1 MRYLVKCVKYFV
13 AFCVLYVALVWLA
26 TKTSSAGLDISVWDS
41 IMTTLQS
48 QRGWMLMVAVVL
60 LSAFYPR
67 FGFMTRQVEAQLDD
81 DREQI
86 IKAFEL
92 SGFAL
97 YSESD
102 EKLVFRGDNILKRGF
117 MLFEDEITVS
127 QYGQW
132 VVLSGNRRGVAKAA
146 YRLEMLIQ
154 NR

>member
-41 IMTTLQS
+41 IMITLQS

-67 FGFMTRQVEAQLDD
+67 FGFMTRQVEAQLGD